1 MIGLRYIHTF
11 ACVDV
16 QTLHRVYIHVFF
28 QVQIVE
34 PDVKKVRVKAELPYG
49 HAILNDSH
57 NVEWH
62 VKLAADTELE
72 LKLVYT
78 VEHPPQDRVDGLPK
92 L

>member
-1 MIGLRYIHTF
+1 MYSI
-11 ACVDV
+11 
-16 QTLHRVYIHVFF
+16 VYSEVWLFVTHGVLLLL
-28 QVQIVE
+28 QVQIIE
-34 PDVKKVRVKAELPYG
+34 PDVKKAGVKMQLPYG
-49 HAILNDSH
+49 YAVLNDSH

-72 LKLVYT
+72 LKLVYS